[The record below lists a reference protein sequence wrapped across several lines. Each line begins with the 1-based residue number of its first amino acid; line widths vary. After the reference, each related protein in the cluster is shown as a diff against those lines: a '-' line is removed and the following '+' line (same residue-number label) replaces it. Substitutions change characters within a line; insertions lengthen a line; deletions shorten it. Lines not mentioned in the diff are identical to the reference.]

1 MRYSLQSLGRIG
13 IRYSDPRQVR
23 APGSPRASLRP
34 GHLKRAALGRKGRT
48 DMAQQYET
56 LAEAAERTGISQ
68 RTLRRRIAAGDLPA
82 FVSGRRILRV
92 RPQDVDELLRPLFT
106 YGRTA

>member
-1 MRYSLQSLGRIG
+1 
-13 IRYSDPRQVR
+13 
-23 APGSPRASLRP
+23 
-34 GHLKRAALGRKGRT
+34 
-48 DMAQQYET
+48 MAQQYET

-68 RTLRRRIAAGDLPA
+68 RTLRRRIAAGYLPA

>member
-34 GHLKRAALGRKGRT
+34 GHLKRAALGSKGRT